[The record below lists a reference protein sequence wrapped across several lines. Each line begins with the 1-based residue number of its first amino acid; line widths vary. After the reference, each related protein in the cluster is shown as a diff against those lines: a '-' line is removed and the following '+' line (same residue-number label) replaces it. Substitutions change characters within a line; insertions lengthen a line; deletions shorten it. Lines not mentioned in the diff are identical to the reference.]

1 MVSQQ
6 VHYQF
11 KWLNVFEHTWA
22 CPFAIC
28 YLLFA
33 ITLLAPLGYRRLRRA
48 GTRALPELHPAL

>member
-11 KWLNVFEHTWA
+11 KWLKVFEHPWA

-33 ITLLAPLGYRRLRRA
+33 ITLLPLLGGRQLA
-48 GTRALPELHPAL
+48 IGFFL